1 MYMCVLRFACIEF
14 SYCKSRSTLL
24 KAIKSDVVNV
34 GDRQTPDAVWSQ
46 NSDVIRDIVS
56 PGHISAKMD

>member
-1 MYMCVLRFACIEF
+1 MCYGLLVLNFLTVNPAVH
-14 SYCKSRSTLL
+14 SM
-24 KAIKSDVVNV
+24 KAIKRDLANV

-46 NSDVIRDIVS
+46 NPDVIRDIVS